1 MLTATNLTKRFGA
14 VVALDG
20 CSLTAERGRV
30 LGFLGANGAGKT
42 TAMRAVFGLVRLDGG
57 SVTWD
62 GQPVGARE
70 RVRFGYMPEERG
82 LYPRMPA
89 GEQLAYLARLHG
101 LEPDAAERAADRWL
115 GELGLGERADAML
128 EELSHGNQQRVQLAA
143 ALVHDPELLLL
154 DEPFAGL
161 DPTGTE
167 AMEEIVRR
175 EADDGKAVVFSS
187 HQLDLVES
195 LCDDVVIVH
204 EGRDVLAGELDE
216 LRERSDQRH
225 VEIGFAGE
233 PPWSLGGEP
242 AASGELKLTVPAD
255 ADLGR
260 LLHTALE
267 AGEISRFTFQPPRL
281 SELFREAVG
290 R

>member
-1 MLTATNLTKRFGA
+1 LTARDLRKRFGD

-30 LGFLGANGAGKT
+30 LGFLGANGSGKT
-42 TAMRAVFGLVRLDGG
+42 TTMRAVFGLVRLDGG
-57 SVTWD
+57 TVTWD
-62 GQPVGARE
+62 GRPVGAGE

-101 LEPDAAERAADRWL
+101 LEPHDAEAAAERWL
-115 GELGLGERADAML
+115 EQLGLAERADAML

-143 ALVHDPELLLL
+143 ALVHDPELVLL

-161 DPTGTE
+161 DPTGVE
-167 AMEEIVRR
+167 AMKQVVRVQ
-175 EADDGKAVVFSS
+175 ADRGKAVVFSS

-195 LCDDVVIVH
+195 LCDDVVILH
-204 EGRDVLAGELDE
+204 QGRDVLSGVLDD
-216 LRERSDQRH
+216 LRERSEQRH
-225 VEIGFAGE
+225 VEVEYVNGE
-233 PPWSLGGEP
+233 PDAPRD
-242 AASGELKLTVPAD
+242 LKLTVPAD

-260 LLHTALE
+260 LLHAALE
-267 AGEISRFTFQPPRL
+267 VGEIRHFAYQPPRL
-281 SELFREAVG
+281 SELFREAVA